1 MSTNLPQLFRDF
13 DRGVLSRRQLLQ
25 ALGMAALV
33 QPPSAFAQGQCGDA
47 LEGTPPC
54 DPTPAKAPFAPR
66 NATFDSV
73 CWGIDRWDAKKV
85 EAELEK
91 RGA

>member
-1 MSTNLPQLFRDF
+1 
-13 DRGVLSRRQLLQ
+13 
-25 ALGMAALV
+25 MAALV
-33 QPPSAFAQGQCGDA
+33 QP
-47 LEGTPPC
+47 
-54 DPTPAKAPFAPR
+54 PFAPR

>member
-33 QPPSAFAQGQCGDA
+33 QPP
-47 LEGTPPC
+47 
-54 DPTPAKAPFAPR
+54 FAPR